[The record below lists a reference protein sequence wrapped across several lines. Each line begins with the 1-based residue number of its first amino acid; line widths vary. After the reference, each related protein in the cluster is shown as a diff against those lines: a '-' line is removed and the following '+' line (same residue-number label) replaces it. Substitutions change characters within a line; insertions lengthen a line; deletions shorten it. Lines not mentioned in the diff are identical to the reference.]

1 MFMNFAKS
9 AAETATSY
17 ILSDAVKN
25 APAAVAEN
33 IKSTARFVWNLSTN
47 LADVNGDGKV
57 DKEDLDAALA
67 KIGSSWKALDPD
79 LKTALLAGVAA
90 GVGTELMDDYWA
102 FRQALK
108 FLPGNVAYAPAVI
121 FFGVTIYTYANIKI
135 SKAATP
141 TPTAQ

>member
-25 APAAVAEN
+25 APAAVASN
-33 IKSTARFVWNLSTN
+33 IKSTASFVWDLCTN
-47 LADVNGDGKV
+47 MADVNGDGKV
-57 DKEDLDAALA
+57 DKEDLDIALA

-79 LKTALLAGVAA
+79 LKTSLLAGIAA
-90 GVGTELMDDYWA
+90 GVGTELMDDYWTVK
-102 FRQALK
+102 QALRL
-108 FLPGNVAYAPAVI
+108 LPGSVAYAPMI
-121 FFGVTIYTYANIKI
+121 MFFGVTVYTYANIKI

>member
-33 IKSTARFVWNLSTN
+33 IKSTASFVWELCTN
-47 LADVNGDGKV
+47 MADVNGDGKV
-57 DKEDLDAALA
+57 DKEDLDIALA

-90 GVGTELMDDYWA
+90 GVGTELMDDYKMIKW
-102 FRQALK
+102 ALK
-108 FLPGNVAYAPAVI
+108 MLPGSPAYAPI
-121 FFGVTIYTYANIKI
+121 IMFFGVTVYTYARIKI
-135 SKAATP
+135 TKAQNP
-141 TPTAQ
+141 VVS